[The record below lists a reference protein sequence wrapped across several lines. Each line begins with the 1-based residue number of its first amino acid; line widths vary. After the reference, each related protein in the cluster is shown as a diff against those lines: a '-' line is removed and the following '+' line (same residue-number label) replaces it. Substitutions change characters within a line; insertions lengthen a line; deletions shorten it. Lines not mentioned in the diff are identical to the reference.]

1 MNTDPLRLLAAMA
14 LGLAWVGWTARV
26 WWRNRAVQP
35 CRAPWW
41 HCWIWRWRPRG
52 TTASVL
58 NTGGGTTATPST
70 AGPAS
75 LRTTDGPVCPCLSLI
90 HI

>member
-35 CRAPWW
+35 DAMEERAGAAE
-41 HCWIWRWRPRG
+41 RPSACLLYTSDAADERSSG
-52 TTASVL
+52 DL
-58 NTGGGTTATPST
+58 GGSRVIKKKKVFVSSSP
-70 AGPAS
+70 
-75 LRTTDGPVCPCLSLI
+75 
-90 HI
+90 